1 MKQKIRIEVLNIS
14 LDGWEKVKQISSDN
28 IINVTPKE
36 LIDLIGF
43 DGGQFLSG
51 KLNEDERIF
60 VDNYYKLGRTLRKL
74 NII

>member
-60 VDNYYKLGRTLRKL
+60 VDNYYKLVEHLENL
-74 NII
+74 I

>member
-1 MKQKIRIEVLNIS
+1 LKQKIRIEVLNIS

-60 VDNYYKLGRTLRKL
+60 VDNYYKLVEHLENL
-74 NII
+74 I

>member
-1 MKQKIRIEVLNIS
+1 LKQKIRIEVLNIS

-28 IINVTPKE
+28 IINVTQKE

>member
-1 MKQKIRIEVLNIS
+1 LKQKIRIEVLNIS